1 MIKLEVMKTHFFK
14 TNPWIIFLIF
24 LVANFLAYFLSSGAQ
39 NNISTQSFIQLCL
52 YFLWILYVY
61 LGVSVIDREY
71 NNNSFSLSFLLAFII
86 SISLIIINQIISTTL
101 PISIA
106 LYVLALMALFYC
118 YFVIIKKIVKLEKNK
133 KAGFT
138 DYLDLGLSLIVYIIG
153 WYDIQRRIRSIILR
167 NEKNTI

>member
-1 MIKLEVMKTHFFK
+1 MKAHFFK

-24 LVANFLAYFLSSGAQ
+24 LVTNFLAYFLSSGAQ

-52 YFLWILYVY
+52 YFIWIFYIY
-61 LGVSVIDREY
+61 MGISVVDKKF
-71 NNNSFSLSFLLAFII
+71 NNNRFSLSFLIVFLISILSII
-86 SISLIIINQIISTTL
+86 ISLIIPTTL
-101 PISIA
+101 PINIA
-106 LYVLALMALFYC
+106 LYSITFVALLYC
-118 YFVIIKKIVKLEKNK
+118 YVFIIKKIVKLEKNK